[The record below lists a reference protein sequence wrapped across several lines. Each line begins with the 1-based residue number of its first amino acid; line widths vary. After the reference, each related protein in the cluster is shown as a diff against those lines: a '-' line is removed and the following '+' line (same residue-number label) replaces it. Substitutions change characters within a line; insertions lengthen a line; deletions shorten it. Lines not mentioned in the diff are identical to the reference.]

1 MGAWGTGLY
10 SGDFAMDL
18 RGTIR
23 AVARLPFSAD
33 RLVDVL
39 CDAEPGAARSSVDY
53 DHTVFWLVVA
63 DQFAKRGIDSPR
75 ARETALSIIDEGR
88 DRGAMA
94 ALGMPEPDLR
104 RRDRMLA
111 ELRGSLVSAPPPKSR
126 TTLKKPQPYLFEIG
140 DGYAFPTS
148 GGGSINPYF
157 ASLEQTPSW
166 RHDGWAVMVIIAR
179 GRAFDFLAWYQFLTI
194 DCAAPEKPTAIPMDD
209 SQLWVL
215 RQPGTVTPLHIKRLQ
230 LERLGSVSVDS
241 DKLQRTFPYM
251 RPGIVQAVIDLSI
264 CDGMKV
270 GPKIPARFIA
280 PPGETA
286 GPRTRYPTILGLGT
300 ILAG

>member
-39 CDAEPGAARSSVDY
+39 CDAEPGAARSSVDS

-75 ARETALSIIDEGR
+75 VRETALSIIDEGR
-88 DRGAMA
+88 DRAAVA
-94 ALGMPEPDLR
+94 ALGMREPDLR

-111 ELRGSLVSAPPPKSR
+111 ELRTRLVSAPPPKPR
-126 TTLKKPQPYLFEIG
+126 TTLKNPQPYLFEIG

-148 GGGSINPYF
+148 GAAASTRISPRSSKRPRGG
-157 ASLEQTPSW
+157 T
-166 RHDGWAVMVIIAR
+166 
-179 GRAFDFLAWYQFLTI
+179 
-194 DCAAPEKPTAIPMDD
+194 
-209 SQLWVL
+209 
-215 RQPGTVTPLHIKRLQ
+215 
-230 LERLGSVSVDS
+230 
-241 DKLQRTFPYM
+241 
-251 RPGIVQAVIDLSI
+251 
-264 CDGMKV
+264 
-270 GPKIPARFIA
+270 
-280 PPGETA
+280 TA
-286 GPRTRYPTILGLGT
+286 GPSWLSSPAAAPSIFWLGT
-300 ILAG
+300 SF

>member
-18 RGTIR
+18 RGTIG

-33 RLVDVL
+33 RVVDVL
-39 CDAEPGAARSSVDY
+39 CDVEPGAARSSVDS

-75 ARETALSIIDEGR
+75 VRETALSIIDEGR
-88 DRGAMA
+88 DRAAMA
-94 ALGMPEPDLR
+94 ALGMREPDLR

-111 ELRGSLVSAPPPKSR
+111 ELRGRLVSAPPPKSR
-126 TTLKKPQPYLFEIG
+126 TTLKKPQPYFFEIG
-140 DGYAFPTS
+140 DGYTYPTS

-166 RHDGWAVMVIIAR
+166 RHDGWSVMVFIAR

-194 DCAAPEKPTAIPMDD
+194 DCAVSEKPAAIPMDD

-230 LERLGSVSVDS
+230 LERLGSVSVAS
-241 DKLQRTFPYM
+241 DRLQKTFPYM

-270 GPKIPARFIA
+270 GPKIPARFMA

-286 GPRTRYPTILGLGT
+286 GPRTRYPTILGLRT

>member
-18 RGTIR
+18 RGMIG
-23 AVARLPFSAD
+23 AVARLPFAAD
-33 RLVDVL
+33 HLVDVL
-39 CDAEPGAARSSVDY
+39 CDTEPGAAKNIDDP
-53 DHTVFWLVVA
+53 DHTVFWLVTA
-63 DQFAKRGIDSPR
+63 DQFWKRGIDCPR
-75 ARETALSIIDEGR
+75 ARRTALSIIDEGR

-111 ELRGSLVSAPPPKSR
+111 ELRGRLDSTPPPKSR

-140 DGYAFPTS
+140 GGYTYPTS

-166 RHDGWAVMVIIAR
+166 RHDGWSVMVFIAR

-194 DCAAPEKPTAIPMDD
+194 DGAVFEKPAAIPMDG

-230 LERLGSVSVDS
+230 LERLGSVSVDT
-241 DKLQRTFPYM
+241 DKLQKIFPYM

-280 PPGETA
+280 PPDEPA

-300 ILAG
+300 ILAD

>member
-1 MGAWGTGLY
+1 AFRLRLDNGPPSRLAAETEVAMGAWGTGLY

-126 TTLKKPQPYLFEIG
+126 TTLKTAALFVRNRRRLCLSDLGRRQHQPVFRL
-140 DGYAFPTS
+140 
-148 GGGSINPYF
+148 
-157 ASLEQTPSW
+157 
-166 RHDGWAVMVIIAR
+166 AR
-179 GRAFDFLAWYQFLTI
+179 ANA
-194 DCAAPEKPTAIPMDD
+194 
-209 SQLWVL
+209 
-215 RQPGTVTPLHIKRLQ
+215 
-230 LERLGSVSVDS
+230 
-241 DKLQRTFPYM
+241 
-251 RPGIVQAVIDLSI
+251 
-264 CDGMKV
+264 
-270 GPKIPARFIA
+270 
-280 PPGETA
+280 
-286 GPRTRYPTILGLGT
+286 
-300 ILAG
+300 